1 MFSVWETDFKV
12 QLGEKTH
19 KKMFTKNNNEMRLI
33 LPNIKIYYCRIK
45 HGMGLDTKIV
55 EKSRNLK
62 IPWCVY
68 M

>member
-1 MFSVWETDFKV
+1 
-12 QLGEKTH
+12 
-19 KKMFTKNNNEMRLI
+19 MFTKNNDEMRLI

-45 HGMGLDTKIV
+45 NGMGLDTKIV